1 MTEIIVVCHED
12 VKKIG
17 INLAY
22 KLFRL
27 IVVIKDQTCLPDSG
41 KTYMYIR
48 TSDKLVCPSRTR
60 KKKIDE
66 TIVAISSH
74 ACLTDAIL
82 GGFLPSPYN
91 TTSLSFT
98 ALTRTSVS
106 SAVNRSWRAPGKYA
120 IIIAIHNGTCAPA
133 FKGNV
138 GWRSDWF
145 ISRYAQTT
153 PMNNEATSDQPI
165 LDLRRAQEPFIPP
178 GK

>member
-27 IVVIKDQTCLPDSG
+27 II
-41 KTYMYIR
+41 
-48 TSDKLVCPSRTR
+48 
-60 KKKIDE
+60 
-66 TIVAISSH
+66 
-74 ACLTDAIL
+74 
-82 GGFLPSPYN
+82 LPSPYN

-138 GWRSDWF
+138 G
-145 ISRYAQTT
+145 
-153 PMNNEATSDQPI
+153 
-165 LDLRRAQEPFIPP
+165 
-178 GK
+178 